1 MMYVGLLLLISFI
14 TIHKLSVFIGF
25 VRYSHCADHLTR
37 VTILSNL
44 RVWCAVYSIRVKMEA
59 LKLNENEQQRFEEL
73 FQMCDLAKTAKIP
86 KLVVGELL
94 ASSGLAT
101 DVSLQVSGIT
111 VS

>member
-1 MMYVGLLLLISFI
+1 
-14 TIHKLSVFIGF
+14 
-25 VRYSHCADHLTR
+25 
-37 VTILSNL
+37 
-44 RVWCAVYSIRVKMEA
+44 MEA

-101 DVSLQVSGIT
+101 DVSLQVSGVN
-111 VS
+111 VSSVLVAVVVSVVCVVVQAYRP

>member
-1 MMYVGLLLLISFI
+1 
-14 TIHKLSVFIGF
+14 
-25 VRYSHCADHLTR
+25 
-37 VTILSNL
+37 
-44 RVWCAVYSIRVKMEA
+44 MEA

-111 VS
+111 VSSVQVAVVVSSVCVVVQAEYNTLYSNTCIIN